1 MKEESSITVSSSVPP
16 KSLANSN
23 LFEPI
28 KVGPVIL
35 KNRLVH
41 APTTRF
47 RNSEDFVATDS
58 MLEYY
63 TDRAE
68 NNGGLLIVEA
78 TFPAPEFGLFE
89 NAPMIH
95 TPAQV
100 KAFRK
105 ITDSVHSK
113 GTFIAAQLWNL
124 GRTAD
129 PLALKKRNLPFVA
142 PSAIYFDEAS
152 EKAAKEVGNEL
163 REITIPEIKAMIK
176 EYAASAKRAVDE
188 AGFDIV
194 EIHAAHQYLLDQFL
208 QQISNKRTDE
218 YGGSIENR
226 AKFILEVV
234 DAIIEAVGAER
245 VAIRVSPYAEYQG
258 GAGYKAEINPIVTWG
273 YLLSELERRAKEG
286 KRLAYISLVEPRFP
300 SGHDNSEAANVD
312 FTWPELIWKGVIIRA
327 GGYLDSRHIDR
338 LEPAV
343 NKNDRTL
350 IAVGRYFT
358 SNPDLVER
366 VKKGLEIT
374 AYNRDTFYV
383 MGSNIGY
390 LGYSKYGE
398 GSTRD
403 TLRDGIKLQ
412 PLA

>member
-1 MKEESSITVSSSVPP
+1 MSVSVPP

-23 LFEPI
+23 LFKPI
-28 KVGPVIL
+28 KVGPVTL
-35 KNRLVH
+35 ENRLVY

-78 TFPAPEFGLFE
+78 TFPAPEFGLYE
-89 NAPMIH
+89 NTPMLH

-100 KAFRK
+100 KAFK
-105 ITDSVHSK
+105 TITDSVHSK
-113 GTFIAAQLWNL
+113 GTSIAVQLWNL

-129 PLALKKRNLPFVA
+129 PLALKKRNLPFIA

-152 EKAAKEVGNEL
+152 EKAAKEAGNEL

-176 EYAASAKRAVDE
+176 EYAACAKRAIDE

-194 EIHAAHQYLLDQFL
+194 EIHGAHQYLLDQFL

-226 AKFILEVV
+226 ARFMLEVV
-234 DAIIEAVGAER
+234 DAIVEAIGAER
-245 VAIRVSPYAEYQG
+245 VAIRLSPYAEFQG
-258 GAGYKAEINPIVTWG
+258 GAGYKAEINPIATWG
-273 YLLSELERRAKEG
+273 YVLSELERRAKEG
-286 KRLAYISLVEPRFP
+286 KRLAYVSVVEPRI
-300 SGHDNSEAANVD
+300 SGIFDNPEAANVD

-327 GGYLDSRHIDR
+327 GGYLDARNIDR
-338 LEPAV
+338 LEPTV

-350 IAVGRYFT
+350 IGVGRYFT
-358 SNPDLVER
+358 SNPDLVDR
-366 VKKGLEIT
+366 VRKGLELT
-374 AYNRDTFYV
+374 PYKRDEFYV
-383 MGSNIGY
+383 LGSNFGY
-390 LGYSKYGE
+390 LGYPKYGE
-398 GSTRD
+398 GNVRD
-403 TLRDGIKLQ
+403 TSRDEVKPK

>member
-1 MKEESSITVSSSVPP
+1 MSVSVPP

-23 LFEPI
+23 LFKPI
-28 KVGPVIL
+28 KVGPVTL
-35 KNRLVH
+35 ENRLVY

-78 TFPAPEFGLFE
+78 TFPAPEFGLYE
-89 NAPMIH
+89 NTPMLH

-100 KAFRK
+100 KAFRT

-113 GTFIAAQLWNL
+113 GTSIAVQLWNL

-129 PLALKKRNLPFVA
+129 PLALKKRNLPFIA
-142 PSAIYFDEAS
+142 PSAIYYDEAS
-152 EKAAKEVGNEL
+152 EKAAKEAGNEL

-176 EYAASAKRAVDE
+176 EYAACAKRAIDE

-194 EIHAAHQYLLDQFL
+194 EIHGAHQYLLDQFL

-226 AKFILEVV
+226 ARFMLEVV
-234 DAIIEAVGAER
+234 DAIVEAIGAER
-245 VAIRVSPYAEYQG
+245 VAIRLSPYAEFQG
-258 GAGYKAEINPIVTWG
+258 GAGYKAEINPIATWG
-273 YLLSELERRAKEG
+273 YVLSELERRAKEG
-286 KRLAYISLVEPRFP
+286 KRLAYVSVVEPRI
-300 SGHDNSEAANVD
+300 SGIFDNPEAANVD

-327 GGYLDSRHIDR
+327 GGYLDARNIDR
-338 LEPAV
+338 LEPTV

-350 IAVGRYFT
+350 IGVGRYFT
-358 SNPDLVER
+358 SNPDLVDR
-366 VKKGLEIT
+366 VRKGLELT
-374 AYNRDTFYV
+374 PYNRDEFYV
-383 MGSNIGY
+383 LGSNFGY
-390 LGYSKYGE
+390 LGYPKYGE
-398 GSTRD
+398 GNARD
-403 TLRDGIKLQ
+403 TSRDEVKPQ